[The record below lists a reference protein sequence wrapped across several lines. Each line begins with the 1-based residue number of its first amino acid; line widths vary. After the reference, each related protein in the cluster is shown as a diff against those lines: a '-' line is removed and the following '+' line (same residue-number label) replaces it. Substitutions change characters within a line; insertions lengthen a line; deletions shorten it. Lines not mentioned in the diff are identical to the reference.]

1 MCGPCFGQCALVEK
15 ASTVWEPRR
24 GFADCQDD
32 DDGDDNGDDN
42 HDDDDDESKTN
53 TDGLY

>member
-32 DDGDDNGDDN
+32 DDDNGDDN

>member
-15 ASTVWEPRR
+15 ASTVWEPRH

-32 DDGDDNGDDN
+32 DNG
-42 HDDDDDESKTN
+42 DDDDESKTN
-53 TDGLY
+53 TDWLY

>member
-24 GFADCQDD
+24 GFADCHDD
-32 DDGDDNGDDN
+32 D
-42 HDDDDDESKTN
+42 DDDDDESKTN
-53 TDGLY
+53 TDELY

>member
-32 DDGDDNGDDN
+32 DDDDDNGDDN
-42 HDDDDDESKTN
+42 HDDDDESKTN